1 MFFILTKFISNIK
14 TIQILKKI
22 KEKNIQKN

>member
-22 KEKNIQKN
+22 EEKNIQKN